1 MLDSLPITGAQD
13 MLTQHIIDAEN
24 TAQAAFNA
32 LGSFASKHQ
41 QGDFY
46 NAARILAEV
55 RHAALIMRDHP
66 DQQQDVTARL
76 LELFN

>member
-1 MLDSLPITGAQD
+1 
-13 MLTQHIIDAEN
+13 MLTQFIVDAEA

-32 LGSFASKHQ
+32 LGSFATKDQ

-55 RHAALIMRDHP
+55 RHAAVMLHDHP
-66 DQQQDVTARL
+66 DQRDEITARL
-76 LELFN
+76 LEILN

>member
-1 MLDSLPITGAQD
+1 

-55 RHAALIMRDHP
+55 RHAALMLQNHP
-66 DQQQDVTARL
+66 EQREQITARL
-76 LELFN
+76 LEIFN

>member
-1 MLDSLPITGAQD
+1 MH
-13 MLTQHIIDAEN
+13 TQFIVDAEA

-32 LGSFASKHQ
+32 LGSFATKDQ

-46 NAARILAEV
+46 TAARILAEV
-55 RHAALIMRDHP
+55 RHAAVIMRDHP
-66 DQQQDVTARL
+66 DQRQDVADRL

>member
-1 MLDSLPITGAQD
+1 MHPQFIV
-13 MLTQHIIDAEN
+13 DAEA

-32 LGSFASKHQ
+32 LGSFATKDQ

-46 NAARILAEV
+46 TAARILAEV
-55 RHAALIMRDHP
+55 RHAAIMMRDHP
-66 DQQQDVTARL
+66 DQRPDAVARL

>member
-1 MLDSLPITGAQD
+1 MQ
-13 MLTQHIIDAEN
+13 TQFIIDAEN
-24 TAQAAFNA
+24 TAQQAFNA

-55 RHAALIMRDHP
+55 RHAAVIMRDHP
-66 DQQQDVTARL
+66 DQRQDATARL

>member
-1 MLDSLPITGAQD
+1 MNAQF
-13 MLTQHIIDAEN
+13 IVDAEA
-24 TAQAAFNA
+24 TALAAFNA
-32 LGSFASKHQ
+32 LGSFATKHQ

-55 RHAALIMRDHP
+55 RHAAIIMRDHP
-66 DQQQDVTARL
+66 DQRPDAIARL